1 VVRLLLELLCHILS
15 VLKIDFTSEYP
26 IEDME
31 ELESQIKSQLEG
43 VF

>member
-1 VVRLLLELLCHILS
+1 MLLELLFSLIGA
-15 VLKIDFTSEYP
+15 LKIDFTSQYP
-26 IEDME
+26 LEDIE